1 MPYPY
6 TLQDPPP
13 EVTPNPFIFPTEF
26 VQGDEFT
33 FRYADSGIYPIT
45 DGWTINLSLRGGG
58 TAIDIASTVDGG
70 NYLLEVAP
78 AVTALWAPGKYI
90 AQLYALLAASH
101 KRTTIWEVYVR
112 VLPNL
117 AVAAAGTDQRTH
129 ARRTLEAIEAT
140 IEGRA
145 GDDILDSQID
155 NTTFRRLAPD
165 QLLRLHSYYVAKVRS
180 EEAKARAL
188 AGLATGRNIL
198 ARFTTP
204 H

>member
-13 EVTPNPFIFPTEF
+13 EVEPNPYIFPSEF

-33 FRYADSGIYPIT
+33 FRFADSGLYPVA

-58 TAIDIASTVDGG
+58 TAIDVASTVDGD
-70 NYLLEVAP
+70 YLLHATP
-78 AVTALWAPGKYI
+78 AVTALWAAGKYI

-112 VLPNL
+112 VTPDLSTTD
-117 AVAAAGTDQRTH
+117 AATDLRSH
-129 ARRTLEAIEAT
+129 ARRTLDAIEAT

-145 GDDILDSQID
+145 GNDILDSQID